1 MRRCRLESL
10 GVSLP
15 RRGLFRW
22 GSLKHAVA
30 AGKSCLAASH
40 YHPMDVRM
48 LVYTGIH
55 RDEHICEP
63 AFAAYVQHGL
73 GINTEFQGRRTLSFD
88 LQNGGVGMLNGVH
101 LLHSMMNAG
110 EIHAGMVISA
120 EVNADRSP
128 APEYTYPASGA
139 AILVDLTPR
148 REVGFSAFAF
158 DTREEHADL
167 FTSVVSL
174 KEKRGRLILKRRQA
188 ELEEAWLAGA
198 KAATGE
204 ALARDGLTR
213 EQVDLVVPAQ
223 ISPAFLQRLPEAL
236 GIVREKIADFTADLP
251 DAHSTSVFLAL
262 HRALATA
269 PQAPGRKAL
278 LLAFGS
284 GVTVGAATYHF

>member
-22 GSLKHAVA
+22 GSLKHALA
-30 AGKSCLAASH
+30 AGRTCLEASR

-55 RDEHICEP
+55 RDEHVCEP
-63 AFAAYVQHGL
+63 AFAAYVQNGL

-110 EIHAGMVISA
+110 EIHAGMVVSA
-120 EVNADRSP
+120 EANADRRP
-128 APEYTYPASGA
+128 DPEYTYPASGA
-139 AILVDLTPR
+139 AVLVDLSPR
-148 REVGFSAFAF
+148 RQVGFSAFAF
-158 DTREEHADL
+158 DTREEHAGL

-174 KEKRGRLILKRRQA
+174 KQKFGRLILQRRRA

-198 KAATGE
+198 RAATDE
-204 ALARDGLTR
+204 VLARDGLTR

-223 ISPAFLQRLPEAL
+223 ISEGFLKRLPEAI
-236 GIVREKIADFTADLP
+236 GIPRERIADFTKDLP
-251 DAHSTSVFLAL
+251 DTHSTSVFLAL
-262 HRALATA
+262 QRVLLAT
-269 PQAPGRKAL
+269 PQGRGRKAL